1 MIVIPMLLG
10 DVVTHER
17 PKFQHI
23 TSPWKKWPF
32 AGIKI
37 EGQHKS
43 QDMELRNSIAVKAL
57 VLHATAVLMTL
68 VPSHHDM

>member
-1 MIVIPMLLG
+1 MLLG
-10 DVVTHER
+10 DVVTQG

-37 EGQHKS
+37 EGQHNKS
-43 QDMELRNSIAVKAL
+43 QAMEPRTSLAVKAL
-57 VLHATAVLMTL
+57 VLHAAAVVTTL